1 MALSIKN
8 RKAEQLAAEVAKET
22 GENLTDAV
30 IHALEERLERLRG
43 KRTAP
48 DLLQDIL
55 AISRRCAALP
65 NKDKRLADEILGYN
79 ETGTFERQPRTTRK

>member
-8 RKAEQLAAEVAKET
+8 KKAETLAAEVAKET

-30 IHALEERLERLRG
+30 IHALEERLERIRG
-43 KRTAP
+43 RRTAP

-55 AISRRCAALP
+55 AISRRCSRLP
-65 NKDKRLADEILGYN
+65 DKGERSAEEILGYTEN
-79 ETGTFERQPRTTRK
+79 GTFDDHGSMK